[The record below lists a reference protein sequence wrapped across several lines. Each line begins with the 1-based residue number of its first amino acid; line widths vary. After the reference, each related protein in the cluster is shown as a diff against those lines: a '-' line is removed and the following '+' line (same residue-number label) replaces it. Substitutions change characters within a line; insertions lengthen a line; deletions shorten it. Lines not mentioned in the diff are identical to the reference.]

1 MSVACKSAGSP
12 EKVFLSLAKSQSLLY
27 TKEAL

>member
-1 MSVACKSAGSP
+1 MLAYMSAGSP
-12 EKVFLSLAKSQSLLY
+12 EKTFISLAKSQSLLY

>member
-1 MSVACKSAGSP
+1 MLAYMSAGSP
-12 EKVFLSLAKSQSLLY
+12 EKAFISLAKSQSLLY